1 MRNGFNW
8 KQALVGLVS
17 LCATSVFAN
26 GSPPP
31 IVIVLNTVVQLTANK
46 SVAAKDE
53 PIVFSGIVTI
63 KGGGQLQSG
72 CAGTIAL
79 KDSDGSAVAS
89 TSLAGNCT
97 YSLAVTSLKVG
108 LHGVTASF
116 GGGGG
121 MEPSQSPS
129 NSVSVRIIGL
139 ADPHITLSASENA
152 TFAKSKATVFA
163 TFANDYTGIPSP
175 TGVVTFM
182 DGTTVLGTAKV
193 SNFVAQLP
201 ISLDTG
207 SHSITAQYAGDTQY
221 ATATTAG
228 LTVATNTN
236 TTPMNWMFG
245 YDAMNRRNNVVDP
258 NGNQSYTYYDFPG
271 RKVQEVTAANSAN
284 QAVVDYTYNDADALT
299 NVKDPRSLSTAYTVD
314 GLGQAKS
321 QVSPDS
327 GTTSYTYDVAGR
339 VLSKTDARGK
349 VASYTYDG
357 LGRLLTVSYNG
368 VQAVVLEYDGGA
380 LKTPE
385 AKGKLTKV
393 SDATGSTSYVYDIY
407 GRVVQRTKVIG
418 AKSFVTAMTYGTSGP
433 SLGQVTSVTYPS
445 GNVVNYTYAADGA
458 LNAITV
464 TPVQSNGSSG
474 VGVTTA
480 RSLLSQLT
488 LDASGRV
495 GGYYQG
501 GAFTMVNYDNY
512 GRLSSYN
519 LGDAYAFPVSN
530 GVIRTIGYDAGG
542 RITSYTHTKDGVN
555 VPELNQSFVYD
566 KQSRL
571 TSTTVGTVTTQYSY
585 DATGNRT
592 SKVINGVTY
601 TNTISASSNRQVSVQ
616 DVGGTFNVTYDA
628 AGNVVSDGVNTY
640 TYNDKGRM
648 VSATTSSGAVTNQY
662 DAFDLRVAKTAA
674 GVTTYYV
681 YDDTGVLI
689 GEYDA
694 NGAMVTESVYLDG
707 GTPVSLLKH
716 SGNAAS
722 NTLTVDLYNVHAD
735 HLGAPRIVTRQ
746 SDNKMVWRWDS
757 AESYGGS
764 APNEDPIGLGTFVYN
779 QRFPGQ
785 VFDKET
791 GLFQNWHRDYNPRIG
806 RYMQSD
812 PIGLEGGIN
821 TYEYVAG
828 SPTMFVDPTGFFS
841 WSAGGLNDTSVTSYS
856 YTNSDGSRVNYGGVG
871 LFNSY
876 GGSNNGGSNS
886 AAGDNAN
893 VTVAGQLISAAP
905 EDQSIWNGV
914 STYRAP
920 TFQYEGSSLAVG
932 AVITQNGAYVPV
944 NSRSDAIEPVY
955 LEAYWPGTKVLSSGL
970 AIIKSIIGIL
980 ESRAGLAAAKG
991 VLPSTGGVVRQFEQ
1005 VGDKVYYRVFS
1016 GDANVGGWLTS
1027 VPPKSSAWAQEAL
1040 ALPPGNSASM
1050 IQQVLVPNGTLL
1062 ERSRAIPM
1070 PGWGR
1075 MRGGAEQF
1083 KLLDQIPMKNFGP
1096 GVPLP

>member
-380 LKTPE
+380 LQTPE

-445 GNVVNYTYAADGA
+445 GNVVNYTYAANGA

-601 TNTISASSNRQVSVQ
+601 TNAISASSNRQVSVQ

-628 AGNVVSDGVNTY
+628 VGNVVSDGVNTY

-648 VSATTSSGAVTNQY
+648 MSATTSSGAVTNQY

-722 NTLTVDLYNVHAD
+722 NTLTVDLYNVYAD

-764 APNEDPIGLGTFVYN
+764 APNEDPSGVGAFVYN

-828 SPTMFVDPTGFFS
+828 SPTMFVDPMGLDAWSREDKETGRATYDPIS
-841 WSAGGLNDTSVTSYS
+841 HGQGNINRTDLPTRDTTQDQTQDLWSLTKSVFKQVGFKLARDFVDNQQVRFGFAGWLADE
-856 YTNSDGSRVNYGGVG
+856 
-871 LFNSY
+871 LEE
-876 GGSNNGGSNS
+876 S
-886 AAGDNAN
+886 ASEYEPDSLEGKIAG
-893 VTVAGQLISAAP
+893 
-905 EDQSIWNGV
+905 
-914 STYRAP
+914 
-920 TFQYEGSSLAVG
+920 
-932 AVITQNGAYVPV
+932 
-944 NSRSDAIEPVY
+944 AIVF
-955 LEAYWPGTKVLSSGL
+955 AT
-970 AIIKSIIGIL
+970 AIRNRFKLG
-980 ESRAGLAAAKG
+980 AAKG
-991 VLPSTGGVVRQFEQ
+991 VATEAAAVTDISFGVRATKKSATQLNVNLTQTQAIDNLAANGFSKAVSKDGTVTIMSNGDKTYRFYPSSTGGGVAGAE
-1005 VGDKVYYRVFS
+1005 S
-1016 GDANVGGWLTS
+1016 G
-1027 VPPKSSAWAQEAL
+1027 VP
-1040 ALPPGNSASM
+1040 SASVSVM
-1050 IQQVLVPNGTLL
+1050 DKII
-1062 ERSRAIPM
+1062 A
-1070 PGWGR
+1070 
-1075 MRGGAEQF
+1075 
-1083 KLLDQIPMKNFGP
+1083 KLRFLGE
-1096 GVPLP
+1096 